1 MLQIQKPEKTNLF
14 ITGIQNIAWEQVDQW
29 SKVALYK
36 VLRELMINMR
46 KHSSAKLVTVKFSE
60 ASNSLKID
68 YEDNGIGASKEAL
81 ILKNGLRNTEKR
93 IKVIGG
99 TINFESQ
106 IGKGFKA
113 LIHIPNKSSVLC
125 SKKF

>member
-1 MLQIQKPEKTNLF
+1 
-14 ITGIQNIAWEQVDQW
+14 
-29 SKVALYK
+29 
-36 VLRELMINMR
+36 MINLR

-93 IKVIGG
+93 IKAIGG
-99 TINFESQ
+99 TINFESE
-106 IGKGFKA
+106 IGKGFRV
-113 LIHIPNKSSVLC
+113 LIHIPK
-125 SKKF
+125 

>member
-1 MLQIQKPEKTNLF
+1 M
-14 ITGIQNIAWEQVDQW
+14 
-29 SKVALYK
+29 
-36 VLRELMINMR
+36 
-46 KHSSAKLVTVKFSE
+46 KFSE

-81 ILKNGLRNTEKR
+81 ILKNRLRNTEKR

-99 TINFESQ
+99 TINFESE